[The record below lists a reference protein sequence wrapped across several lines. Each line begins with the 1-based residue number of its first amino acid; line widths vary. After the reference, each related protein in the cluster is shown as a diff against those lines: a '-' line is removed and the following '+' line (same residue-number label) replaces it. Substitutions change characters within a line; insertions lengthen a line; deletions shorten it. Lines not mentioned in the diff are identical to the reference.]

1 MPVMSIVVPPI
12 PITPQP
18 PGLPPYAAIPT
29 LPANPGLPAE
39 IPPELDRWNWG
50 AFLLHWIWGIG
61 NGVFIA
67 LLAFVPVVG
76 ILVMPFVLGA
86 RGNAWAWRSRRWTS
100 VEQFRRVQRL
110 WAIWGVV
117 VWLGLIVLIAG
128 IVAVVVFSLKG
139 SDAYRLG
146 VERLRASPQAVEV
159 LGTPIEAGVPMGSI
173 SKSDGS
179 GEAALTFSATGPKAS
194 GSVALTATRSA
205 GTWTLTNLR
214 LKVDGRDEVVDLLR
228 ERRASDERR
237 RLADRSPSGRGLRF
251 P

>member
-1 MPVMSIVVPPI
+1 M
-12 PITPQP
+12 
-18 PGLPPYAAIPT
+18 PPYAGIPV

-39 IPPELDRWNWG
+39 IPPELDRWSWG

-67 LLAFVPVVG
+67 LLVFVPILG
-76 ILVMPFVLGA
+76 IVIMPFVLGA

-100 VEQFRRVQRL
+100 VEHFRRVQRL
-110 WAIWGVV
+110 WTIWGVV
-117 VWLGLIVLIAG
+117 VWLGLVALIAA
-128 IVAVVVFSLKG
+128 IVAIAFFSLKG

-146 VERLRASPQAVEV
+146 VDRLRASPQAVEL
-159 LGTPIEAGVPMGSI
+159 LGEPIEAGFPMGSI

-194 GSVALTATRSA
+194 GTVALTATLSA

-214 LKVDGRDEVVDLLR
+214 LKLGGRDEVVDLLT
-228 ERRASDERR
+228 ERRVWNGPRR
-237 RLADRSPSGRGLRF
+237 FAGRALSGHRSPS